1 MSGGDSGGEAAAD
14 STTAPRRPIAVGCMR
29 LSTAPDRDEQRAVAT
44 LHAALDA
51 GVTLLD
57 TADAYALDENELGHN
72 ERLVARALASWRGD
86 RALVRAATK
95 GGMTRPGGR
104 WVPDGRAR
112 SLAAACAASRRA
124 LGVERIDLYQLHAP
138 DPKVPLA
145 TSVRAL
151 AALQRDGWIDRI
163 GLCNVSLRQLREAL
177 EIAPI
182 AAVQVE
188 LGPWRDEALRGGLAR
203 FCGEQG
209 IQLFAHRP
217 LGGTKRAP
225 RLGNDPALRAVA
237 ARHGAT
243 PWEVA
248 LAWIADLGPGIVP
261 LPGPTR
267 PETAR
272 SAARAAALRLDD
284 RDRAE
289 LEARFPAGRAVR
301 EPATRRVS
309 RTSADG
315 AECVLVL
322 GIPGAGK
329 STHAAELVARGYER
343 LNRDETGGRLR
354 GLLPALA
361 AHLAAGRRRVVLD
374 NTYPTRASRDAVL
387 ETAAAHGV
395 PVRCVW
401 LDTPLEQAQV
411 NVAERLLRAGGAS
424 PGRPS
429 KVKFVGPDAL
439 FRWQRDFEPPEP
451 DEGFVAIERVP
462 FARRSNPAHTAKGLI
477 CALDGVLR
485 RSRSGAR
492 APITPDDVE
501 ILPGRAEALA
511 RFRAEGRALAAIAW
525 HPEIAEGT
533 ATPEAVAA
541 ALVRTAELLG
551 GRIDLLHCPHA
562 AGPPRC
568 WCRKPLPGLGVE
580 LVARHRL
587 DPAQTIYA
595 GVDAV
600 DRAFAARLGFDYRD
614 AAELFADP

>member
-1 MSGGDSGGEAAAD
+1 
-14 STTAPRRPIAVGCMR
+14 MR
-29 LSTAPDRDEQRAVAT
+29 LSTDADRDEARAVAT

-57 TADAYALDENELGHN
+57 TAGAYALDESEAGHN
-72 ERLVARALASWRGD
+72 EGLLARALAGWRGD
-86 RALVRAATK
+86 RALVRVATK

-112 SLAAACAASRRA
+112 ALAAACAASRHA

-138 DPKVPLA
+138 DPRVPLA

-151 AALQRDGWIDRI
+151 AALRRDGWIERI
-163 GLCNVSLRQLREAL
+163 GLCNVSLPQLREAL
-177 EIAPI
+177 DIAPI

-188 LGPWRDEALRGGLAR
+188 LGPHRDEALRGGLAR
-203 FCGEQG
+203 FCIERG
-209 IQLFAHRP
+209 ILLLAHRP
-217 LGGTKRAP
+217 LGGARRAP
-225 RLGNDPALRAVA
+225 RLANDPALRGVA

-284 RDRAE
+284 GDRAA
-289 LEARFPAGRAVR
+289 LDARFPAGRAVR
-301 EPATRRVS
+301 EPAVRRVS
-309 RTSADG
+309 RTLTRAPSDG
-315 AECVLVL
+315 AEVVLIL
-322 GIPGAGK
+322 GMPGAGK

-411 NVAERLLRAGGAS
+411 NVAARLLGAGGAS
-424 PGRPS
+424 AQPAT
-429 KVKFVGPDAL
+429 KLVGPDAL
-439 FRWQRDFEPPEP
+439 FRWQRDFEPPEA
-451 DEGFVAIERVP
+451 DEGFAAVERVP
-462 FARRSNPAHTAKGLI
+462 FARRADPRHTAKGLI

-492 APITPDDVE
+492 APITPEDVE
-501 ILPGRAEALA
+501 VLPGRAETLA
-511 RFRAEGRALAAIAW
+511 RLRAEGRALAAIAW

-541 ALVRTAELLG
+541 TLARTAELLG
-551 GRIDLLHCPHA
+551 GGIDLLHCPHA

-580 LVARHRL
+580 LVARLRL
-587 DPAQTIYA
+587 DPTQTIYA
-595 GVDAV
+595 GLDAV
-600 DRAFAARLGFDYRD
+600 DRAFAARLGFLYRD
-614 AAELFADP
+614 AGELFGDP

>member
-1 MSGGDSGGEAAAD
+1 MNAGGPAGAA
-14 STTAPRRPIAVGCMR
+14 APRRPIAIGCMR
-29 LSTAPDRDEQRAVAT
+29 LSTAADRDEARAIAV

-57 TADAYALDENELGHN
+57 TAGAYALDESELGHN
-72 ERLVARALASWRGD
+72 ERLLARALASWRGD
-86 RALVRAATK
+86 PALVRVATK

-104 WVPDGRAR
+104 WEPDGRAR

-151 AALQRDGWIDRI
+151 AALQRDGAIERI

-188 LGPWRDEALRGGLAR
+188 LGPFRDEALRGGLAR
-203 FCGEQG
+203 FCIEQD
-209 IQLFAHRP
+209 ILLLAHRP
-217 LGGTKRAP
+217 LGGAKRAP
-225 RLGNDPALRAVA
+225 RLANDPALRAVA
-237 ARHGAT
+237 ARRGVT

-248 LAWIADLGPGIVP
+248 LAWIADLGPLLAP
-261 LPGPTR
+261 LPGPMR

-272 SAARAAALRLDD
+272 SGARAAALRLED

-289 LEARFPAGRAVR
+289 LDARFPAGRAVR
-301 EPATRRVS
+301 EPATRRVQ
-309 RTSADG
+309 RTVTRAGSEN
-315 AECVLVL
+315 AEVVLVL
-322 GIPGAGK
+322 GMPGSGK
-329 STHAAELVARGYER
+329 STHAAEFVARGYER

-374 NTYPTRASRDAVL
+374 NTYPTRASRDAVV

-411 NVAERLLRAGGAS
+411 NVAERLLSAGGAAA
-424 PGRPS
+424 GQL
-429 KVKFVGPDAL
+429 FVGPDAL

-451 DEGFVAIERVP
+451 DEGFAAIERVP
-462 FARRSNPAHTAKGLI
+462 FARRSNPAHGASGLI
-477 CALDGVLR
+477 CALEGVLR

-492 APITPDDVE
+492 APIAPEDVE
-501 ILPGRAEALA
+501 VLPGRAQALA
-511 RFRAEGRALAAIAW
+511 RFRGAGRALGA
-525 HPEIAEGT
+525 
-533 ATPEAVAA
+533 
-541 ALVRTAELLG
+541 
-551 GRIDLLHCPHA
+551 IDLLHCPHA
-562 AGPPRC
+562 GGPPRC

-587 DPAQTIYA
+587 DPAQTIYV
-595 GVDAV
+595 GLDAA
-600 DRAFAARLGFDYRD
+600 DRGFAARLGLHYRD
-614 AAELFADP
+614 AAEIFGES